1 MLSHLST
8 KFVRPSKPSI
18 HEPRAALFLNRYTRT
33 LTIMYATNGLAE
45 VLGIG
50 GEELRGLS
58 FYYCIQENCLQDAVR
73 CLENAKANDSIAYLR
88 FWFRDPRQY
97 DHIDEWHDARAEPQD
112 DMMEDIRSSDEDNDT
127 GAIHNQKRGAVH
139 TDGEEREFSIESQ
152 AVSSAD
158 SASPPGGIFNEQKG
172 LKSDSR
178 TSSENSCNTYSHEAI
193 FSEAQYRRSSSSSL
207 SASPSSPDGEPHYFQ
222 ESSRLRSNR
231 RPIEL
236 EAVVSCTSDGLV
248 VCLRRARPLLSLA
261 AQQTSQPLYTNGLFA
276 SPWAT
281 QPILPPPQ
289 MRPQYAQHTGFAPGL
304 APGVS
309 FHKPVVPQNKMRLD
323 DFMDSIRDCAVF
335 AWGLT
340 GINGSMADYGVGQ
353 PRGESQPASGL
364 PVWQRELV
372 QDGIIAD
379 GSGRSNTSL
388 FRFDNGNNHDL
399 SASGKNPFSHDPF
412 GDPGLNLRG
421 STRSVVRPQFN
432 QN

>member
-1 MLSHLST
+1 M
-8 KFVRPSKPSI
+8 

-88 FWFRDPRQY
+88 FWFRDPRQD
-97 DHIDEWHDARAEPQD
+97 DHIDEWHDARTEPED
-112 DMMEDIRSSDEDNDT
+112 DMMEDVRSSDEDNNTRPMYHHDFLS
-127 GAIHNQKRGAVH
+127 
-139 TDGEEREFSIESQ
+139 DSQ
-152 AVSSAD
+152 AVSSAE
-158 SASPPGGIFNEQKG
+158 STSPPGGTFNQSG
-172 LKSDSR
+172 PNSNSR
-178 TSSENSCNTYSHEAI
+178 TSSENSSNTYSHEAV
-193 FSEAQYRRSSSSSL
+193 FGEPKYRRSSSSSL
-207 SASPSSPDGEPHYFQ
+207 SASPNSPNGEQYYFQ
-222 ESSRLRSNR
+222 EPSQVRSNR

-248 VCLRRARPLLSLA
+248 VCLRRARPLMSLA
-261 AQQTSQPLYTNGLFA
+261 GEQASQPMYTNGLFA

-304 APGVS
+304 APATS
-309 FHKPVVPQNKMRLD
+309 FHTPTVPKSKIRHD

-340 GINGSMADYGVGQ
+340 GINGSLADYGYGK

-364 PVWQRELV
+364 PVWQRETS
-372 QDGIIAD
+372 QHGITAD
-379 GSGRSNTSL
+379 DIGGSNMSMFDFGSGNQHNSNTS
-388 FRFDNGNNHDL
+388 GKASL
-399 SASGKNPFSHDPF
+399 SRDPF
-412 GDPGLNLRG
+412 GDPGLSLHGNKP
-421 STRSVVRPQFN
+421 SAVRPQFN
-432 QN
+432 Q